1 MVSTGLW
8 NQIVCTRRVWRNV
21 QPFTLA
27 AACSWRPLFTLK
39 TVRGKS
45 FSSFGSTSGQVFE
58 VIQQKT
64 FCVLHASSICVT
76 EVSSGVP
83 KASAATASATGGSR
97 PWLKNRKKKK
107 KEACFLKVSLFSHWA
122 LDSFILSLCFK
133 SGFDHLVHFTRRTS
147 SLGFNSVGLTE
158 PSAPS

>member
-8 NQIVCTRRVWRNV
+8 NQIVCTRKVWQNV

-27 AACSWRPLFTLK
+27 AAWSWHPSFTLK

-45 FSSFGSTSGQVFE
+45 FSSFGPTSGHIFE

-64 FCVLHASSICVT
+64 LCVLHASSICVT

-83 KASAATASATGGSR
+83 KASAATESATGGSQHQ
-97 PWLKNRKKKK
+97 LKNRKKK

-122 LDSFILSLCFK
+122 LDSFIFSLCFK
-133 SGFDHLVHFTRRTS
+133 SDFDHFVHFTRRMS

-158 PSAPS
+158 PSVPS